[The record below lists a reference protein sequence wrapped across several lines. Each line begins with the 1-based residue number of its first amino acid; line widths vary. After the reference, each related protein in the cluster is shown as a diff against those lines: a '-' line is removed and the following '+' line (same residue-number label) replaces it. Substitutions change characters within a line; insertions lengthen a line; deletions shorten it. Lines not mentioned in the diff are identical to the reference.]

1 MFDLDAQSLADLQR
15 LAGLRIETV
24 AVEPYALRCTL
35 SGGASLSCAGRATL
49 GAVTVNF
56 HKGDAPKLS
65 AALAGRLEGRVIV
78 VIAAGEANGLHLTLD
93 DGSVLQLDG
102 SSREYEAYEITID
115 EKTVIV

>member
-1 MFDLDAQSLADLQR
+1 MFDLDARSLADLQR

-24 AVEPYALRCTL
+24 AAEPYALRCTL
-35 SGGASLSCAGRATL
+35 NGGASLSCASRVRL
-49 GAVTVNF
+49 GEVSVNF
-56 HKGDAPKLS
+56 HEGVDPELS
-65 AALAGRLEGRVIV
+65 AALAGRLEGRVIA